1 MNFALTMVLWPPT
14 LVSVPLTKSDFPKR
28 AVEEKRSIQI
38 ELHGPI
44 CEEMFSSCPTSG
56 ENRAFNIPGF
66 KPPIIIVYTKNQ
78 QREIFTQLSAAFQ
91 QKRSDSEHTLL
102 AF

>member
-28 AVEEKRSIQI
+28 SVEEKRSIQI
-38 ELHGPI
+38 ELNGLI
-44 CEEMFSSCPTSG
+44 C

-66 KPPIIIVYTKNQ
+66 KPPCIIVYTKNQ
-78 QREIFTQLSAAFQ
+78 QREIFAQLSAVFRW
-91 QKRSDSEHTLL
+91 KRSDSEQTLL